1 MPNER
6 HYSNFIVYIFLL
18 INSFFILLL
27 YSAYLLGWIAK
38 VFESDSSF
46 LTYVI
51 AVIFFLVWL
60 LSLFIGVKLNSEFK
74 YIAINE
80 NKGESFF
87 YFELLKRKFKNG
99 KSSSFD
105 QSILASSLRA
115 KLHLRIRFI
124 SYVANLLILLGLIGT
139 VLGFIIAVGGLG
151 DSLSGGQNLTRV
163 QTVLGQIVN
172 GMGVALFTT
181 LLGSI
186 FGGIWLQLHY
196 EILSSSVE
204 RLVINI
210 VEEAEVNLIP
220 NLTKSVK

>member
-1 MPNER
+1 MATEKNFN
-6 HYSNFIVYIFLL
+6 YFIVYTFLL

-27 YSAYLLGWIAK
+27 YSAYLLGWIEK

-51 AVIFFLVWL
+51 VVIFFLVWL
-60 LSLFIGVKLNSEFK
+60 LSLFVGIKLNNEFK
-74 YIAINE
+74 YIIFKE
-80 NKGESFF
+80 KKGAAFI
-87 YFELLKRKFKNG
+87 YFELLKRKFTNG
-99 KSSSFD
+99 SVTNFD

-115 KLHLRIRFI
+115 KLYLRIRFI

-204 RLVINI
+204 RLVIAI
-210 VEEAEVNLIP
+210 VEQAEVELIP
-220 NLTKSVK
+220 TFKKSTR